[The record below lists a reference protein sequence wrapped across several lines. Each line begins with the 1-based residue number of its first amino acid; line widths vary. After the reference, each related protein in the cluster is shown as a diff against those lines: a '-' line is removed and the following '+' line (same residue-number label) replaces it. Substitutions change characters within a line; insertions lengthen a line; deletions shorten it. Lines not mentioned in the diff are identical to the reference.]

1 MSATSYAAAMLGEE
15 ARSFEAATAAAEAE
29 LLASAPIEPIPPPNP
44 PPNIHAVMARELAL
58 LKDADDGVRRR
69 RRRSGSLSLRIVRHE
84 PDPERGSMTIL
95 APSRTVRRPGSVRL
109 NARDSLIFALVER
122 GPVHVGHVA
131 TFCGMSKEVAKRR
144 LRKLK
149 DAGYL
154 SVEVLAME
162 AKSRYFLTR
171 RGAEVLARV
180 SGRSIDDIR
189 VPRGLGRSDL
199 EHFDQAA
206 DLVIAFEVAGAKTR
220 LFRVVRALFEPQ
232 IRRLLGNPDRA
243 LIPDGLIEID
253 LDGDRLVLVVE
264 ADRGSENPSWV
275 ATHKAAPYT
284 NLAATEGT
292 ILGARDFLILFTVPS
307 LRRVHKLAAACW
319 EAGINEDHFFFAV
332 ASALSPNNVLTP
344 VWLTPV
350 VIHTTAELIPTH
362 PLQDRKSVV

>member
-1 MSATSYAAAMLGEE
+1 
-15 ARSFEAATAAAEAE
+15 
-29 LLASAPIEPIPPPNP
+29 
-44 PPNIHAVMARELAL
+44 
-58 LKDADDGVRRR
+58 
-69 RRRSGSLSLRIVRHE
+69 
-84 PDPERGSMTIL
+84 MTIL
-95 APSRTVRRPGSVRL
+95 APSRTVRHPGPVRL
-109 NARDSLIFALVER
+109 NARDNLIFALVER

-131 TFCGMSKEVAKRR
+131 TLCGMSKEVAKRR

-162 AKSRYFLTR
+162 AKSRYLLTR

-180 SGRSIDDIR
+180 SGRSKDDIR
-189 VPRGLGRSDL
+189 IPRGLGRSDL

-206 DLVIAFEVAGAKTR
+206 DLVIALEVAGAKTK

-243 LIPDGLIEID
+243 LIPDGLVEID

-264 ADRGSENPSWV
+264 ADRGGENPSWV

-284 NLAATEGT
+284 SLAATGGT
-292 ILGARDFLILFTVPS
+292 ILGTRDFLVLFTVPS

-332 ASALSPNNVLTP
+332 AANLTAENVLTA
-344 VWLTPV
+344 VWLTPKV
-350 VIHTTAELIPTH
+350 VNATALLTPTH
-362 PLQDRKSVV
+362 PLQKRLGARTRNTASKADAQVALVFQRLGQDAETGAPRGGA